1 MRKSPAPAV
10 TGWQSGFWSLMG
22 TQFQNAFSD
31 NALKQLISLILV
43 VGATKGAG
51 ATFMAYGTAAFSA
64 PFILFSMFGGW
75 LADRFSKQQIMVNVK
90 LAEMGI
96 MLFAAL
102 ALFVEGSS
110 GLSLALKMTAVFMM
124 GCHSAIFA
132 PSKYGILPEILPH
145 EKLSWGNGILEL
157 LTFIG
162 IIAGTMA
169 AGYFLSHVAP
179 HSEWLAGVVLMVIAF
194 GGWLLSRQITPTP
207 AADLNCALRLNP
219 LDDLWQQLKVMKQDR
234 DLWRA
239 CWGNAGFFFVSSLV
253 LNNLTVYGEE
263 ILKLSPKENS
273 ALTAFLALGIGIGS
287 FVAGYASRGKI
298 EYRLVP
304 IGAVGL
310 ALSTIPMGMEGINAS
325 TFRICLASLG
335 FTAGLFIVPIS
346 AVLQHR
352 PPAASKGAV
361 QGAVSFVS
369 WVGILCSAGVLLIN
383 DSLHGVSCGQI
394 FWFCGTCAIVT
405 GAYSAIS
412 RGKFITA
419 E

>member
-1 MRKSPAPAV
+1 MANTPAPSV
-10 TGWQSGFWSLMG
+10 TGWQSGFWCLMG

-31 NALKQLISLILV
+31 NALKQLISLILL
-43 VGATKGAG
+43 VGATEEAG

-75 LADRFSKQQIMVNVK
+75 LADRFSKQQIMINVK

-102 ALFVEGSS
+102 ALFVHGSG
-110 GLSLALKMTAVFMM
+110 GLSLGLKLTAVFMM

-162 IIAGTMA
+162 IIAGVLA
-169 AGYFLSHVAP
+169 AGYFSRHMSP
-179 HSEWLAGVVLMVIAF
+179 GKEWLAGFILMAIAF
-194 GGWLLSRQITPTP
+194 GGWLLSRHITPTP

-219 LDDLWQQLKVMKQDR
+219 LADLRTQLTGMRQDR

-253 LNNLTVYGEE
+253 LNNLTVYGKV
-263 ILKLSPKENS
+263 ILKLADDDNS

-287 FVAGYASRGKI
+287 VVAGYASRGKI

-310 ALSTIPMGMEGINAS
+310 ALSTIPMGMEGITAN
-325 TFRICLASLG
+325 TFRICLAALG
-335 FTAGLFIVPIS
+335 FAAGLFIVPIA

-361 QGAVSFVS
+361 QGAVSFIS
-369 WVGILCSAGVLLIN
+369 WVGILGSAGVLLIN
-383 DSLHGVSCGQI
+383 DKLQAVSCGQI
-394 FWFCGTCAIVT
+394 FWFCGMCAIIT

-412 RGKFITA
+412 RGKFIKA